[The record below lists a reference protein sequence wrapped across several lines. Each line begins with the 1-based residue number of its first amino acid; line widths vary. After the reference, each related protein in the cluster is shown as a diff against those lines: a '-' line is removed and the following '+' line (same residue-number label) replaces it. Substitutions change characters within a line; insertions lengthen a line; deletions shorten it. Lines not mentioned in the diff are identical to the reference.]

1 MIKNRNGDIIVTNQE
16 QNRILE
22 KLYNTFSG
30 RLILKVLTAPVI
42 SKIAGRFMDS
52 PFSIPF
58 IKIFIKNHRLDT
70 TPYIMKN
77 FRSYNE
83 FFTRQIKPEK
93 RPIDYRAD
101 HLISP
106 CDSKLSVYRI
116 NSNSVFKIKNSFYR
130 VSDLLSNDFMA
141 RRYDGG
147 YCFIYRLEV
156 DDYHRYC
163 YIDDGLK
170 TENVF
175 IEGELHTVNPVALK
189 KYNIYKRNSREY
201 TILHT
206 DNFGDVV
213 HIEVG
218 ALFVGK
224 ICNHHDEYYFVK
236 GEEKGMFQFGGST
249 IVQLFEKNKVRPD
262 KDILRNTR
270 EGFETIVHYGEKTG
284 IAAGS
289 I

>member
-1 MIKNRNGDIIVTNQE
+1 MIKNRNGDIIVKNQK
-16 QNRILE
+16 QNRLLE
-22 KLYNTFSG
+22 KLYGTFSG
-30 RLILKVLTAPVI
+30 RLLLKVLTAPII
-42 SKIAGRFMDS
+42 SKTAGKFMDS

-58 IKIFIKNHRLDT
+58 IKIFIKNHNIDT
-70 TPYIMKN
+70 SQYVMKK

-83 FFTRQIKPEK
+83 FFTRRVKPEK
-93 RPIDYRAD
+93 RPIDYHAK

-116 NSNSVFKIKNSFYR
+116 NRKSIFKIKNSLYR
-130 VSDLLSNDFMA
+130 VADLLANDFMA

-163 YIDDGLK
+163 YIDSGIK

-175 IEGELHTVNPVALK
+175 IKGELHTVNPVALK
-189 KYNIYKRNSREY
+189 KYNVYKRNAREY
-201 TILHT
+201 TVLHT
-206 DNFGDVV
+206 DNFGDVI

-218 ALFVGK
+218 ALMVGK

-249 IVQLFEKNKVRPD
+249 IIQLFEKNRIRPD
-262 KDILRNTR
+262 VDILQNTMD
-270 EGFETIVHYGEKTG
+270 GFETVVHYGEKTG
-284 IAAGS
+284 TALNIV
-289 I
+289 